1 MPAIARMAR
10 SYRDAPQR
18 DAGRVREQA
27 RSYRGAVWGKNKGR
41 PKAPFVAS
49 SGDQRNAG
57 TTCLMNSSSDFFF
70 SAYGRLL
77 SAQKLNSSTPS
88 SW

>member
-1 MPAIARMAR
+1 MVERAMRAIAGIAG
-10 SYRDAPQR
+10 SHKVAPEL
-18 DAGRVREQA
+18 GEQA
-27 RSYRGAVWGKNKGR
+27 RSYREARCRKYKRR

-49 SGDQRNAG
+49 SDDQRKAG

-70 SAYGRLL
+70 CAYGRLL